1 MSEKTGLR
9 GLFDS
14 IFGWNRPAKISKEVD
29 GFFKTLTAYT
39 PAFTSWG
46 GALYES
52 ELIRASIDAVAR
64 HAGKMDLSVKG
75 TANPKLRSRIRS
87 GPNEWQTMYQ
97 FVYRLVTILE
107 MQNNAFI
114 VPVLEYNAKG
124 DLEIRGYFPILP
136 SRTEVLDVDGEAWM
150 KYSFRN
156 GQIGYIEMDRVGIL
170 NKFQY
175 EDDFFGS
182 DNRALNSTMD
192 LIHMQRQGITEGIK
206 NSATFRFMARLSNF
220 VKPEDLK
227 KERERFNREN
237 LQGES
242 GGILL
247 MPNQYVDAK
256 QIDQK
261 PFIVDA
267 DQMKL
272 IQESVFNYFGVNMD
286 VLQNKAVGDSWAAF
300 YDGKLEPIAVQISQ
314 AMTRMTF
321 SRKEIAQGNM
331 VAVSANRLQY
341 ASTKE
346 KLDVSSQMADRGIMN
361 RNEIREIWGLPPIEG
376 GDSFLVRGE
385 YKDPDRTAE
394 ELTEPA
400 AAPVPETPAGPA
412 EAEQGAPAEEEPAE
426 NLSK

>member
-1 MSEKTGLR
+1 MRATRMNGGVR
-9 GLFDS
+9 GLFDA
-14 IFGWNRPAKISKEVD
+14 IFGWNRPKDLQKSLD

-39 PAFTSWG
+39 PAFQSWD

-52 ELIRASIDAVAR
+52 ELIRASVDAIAR
-64 HAGKMDLSVKG
+64 HAGKMSLDIHG
-75 TANPKLRSRIRS
+75 TANPKLRARIRS

-97 FVYRLVTILE
+97 FVYRLVTIME

-114 VPVLEYNAKG
+114 VPVLEYNARG

-136 SRTEVLDVDGEAWM
+136 SRTEILDVDGEPWM

-156 GQIGYIEMDRVGIL
+156 GQTGYIEMDRVGIL

-175 EDDFFGS
+175 EDDIFGE

-192 LIHMQRQGITEGIK
+192 LLNMQKQGIKDGIK
-206 NSATFRFMARLSNF
+206 NGATFRFMARLNNF
-220 VKPEDLK
+220 TDPDDLK
-227 KERERFNREN
+227 KERERFNRNN

-247 MPNQYVDAK
+247 WPSNYTDPK

-261 PFIVDA
+261 PYVVDA

-272 IQESVFNYFGVNMD
+272 IQENVYNYFGVNDD
-286 VLQNKAVGDSWAAF
+286 VLQNKAVGDKWAAF
-300 YDGKLEPIAVQISQ
+300 YDGKLEPIAVQIGE

-321 SRKEIAQGNM
+321 SRREIAQGNR
-331 VAVSANRLQY
+331 VDVSANRLQY

-346 KLDVSSQMADRGIMN
+346 KLDVSSQMADRGIMS
-361 RNEIREIWGLPPIEG
+361 RNEIREIWGLPPIEN
-376 GDSFLVRGE
+376 GDIFLVRGE
-385 YKDPDRTAE
+385 YKDPDADEETVTEETITETEEQENAE
-394 ELTEPA
+394 E
-400 AAPVPETPAGPA
+400 
-412 EAEQGAPAEEEPAE
+412 
-426 NLSK
+426 

>member
-1 MSEKTGLR
+1 MRSAQRNGGIR

-14 IFGWNRPAKISKEVD
+14 IFGWNRPKQITKELD

-52 ELIRASIDAVAR
+52 ELIRAAIDAIAR
-64 HAGKMDLSVKG
+64 HAGKMALDVMG
-75 TANPKLRSRIRS
+75 TANPKLRTRIRS

-107 MQNNAFI
+107 MQNNSFI
-114 VPVLEYNAKG
+114 VPVLEYGAG
-124 DLEIRGYFPILP
+124 GELEIRGYFPILP
-136 SRTEVLDVDGEAWM
+136 SRTEILDVDGEPWM

-156 GQIGYIEMDRVGIL
+156 GQIGYIEMSRVGIM
-170 NKFQY
+170 NRFQY
-175 EDDFFGS
+175 EDDIFGA
-182 DNRALNSTMD
+182 DNRALKGTMD

-206 NSATFRFMARLSNF
+206 NGATFRFMARLNNF
-220 VKPEDLK
+220 LDPADLK

-242 GGILL
+242 GGVLL
-247 MPNQYVDAK
+247 WPNTYSDPK

-300 YDGKLEPIAVQISQ
+300 YDGALEPIAVQLSQ
-314 AMTRMTF
+314 TMTRMTF
-321 SRKEIAQGNM
+321 SRREIAQGNIIT
-331 VAVSANRLQY
+331 VSANRLQY

-376 GDSFLVRGE
+376 GDAFLVRGE
-385 YKDPDRTAE
+385 YKDPDKASEELTDVTETAE
-394 ELTEPA
+394 EETTVTVTET
-400 AAPVPETPAGPA
+400 EGD
-412 EAEQGAPAEEEPAE
+412 GNAEE
-426 NLSK
+426 

>member
-1 MSEKTGLR
+1 MSDVKRGAGLR
-9 GLFDS
+9 GLFDA
-14 IFGWNRPAKISKEVD
+14 IFGWNRPAKIQKELD
-29 GFFKTLTAYT
+29 GWYKTLTAYT

-46 GALYES
+46 GKLYES
-52 ELIRASIDAVAR
+52 ELIRASIDAIAR
-64 HAGKMDLSVKG
+64 HAGKMDISIQG
-75 TANPKLRSRIRS
+75 AANPKLKARLRS
-87 GPNEWQTMYQ
+87 GPNEWQSTYQ

-107 MQNNAFI
+107 MQCNAFI
-114 VPVLEYNAKG
+114 VPVLEYGKDG

-136 SRTEVLDVDGEAWM
+136 SKTEILDVDGEPWL
-150 KYSFRN
+150 KYDFRN
-156 GQIGYIEMDRVGIL
+156 GQIGYIEMEKVGIL

-175 EDDFFGS
+175 EDDIFGT
-182 DNRALNSTMD
+182 DNRALSTTMD
-192 LIHMQRQGITEGIK
+192 LINMQQQGIKEGIK

-272 IQESVFNYFGVNMD
+272 IQESVFNYFGINED
-286 VLQNKAVGDSWAAF
+286 VLQSKAIGDTWAAF
-300 YDGKLEPIAVQISQ
+300 YDSKLEPIAVQLSQ
-314 AMTRMTF
+314 ALTNMTF
-321 SRKEIAQGNM
+321 SRREIAQGNL
-331 VAVSANRLQY
+331 VTVSANRLQY

-361 RNEIREIWGLPPIEG
+361 RNEIREIWGLPPIEN
-376 GDSFLVRGE
+376 GDMFLVRGE
-385 YKDPDRTAE
+385 YKDPDNGTEEIEEVSVTEMEGENNAE
-394 ELTEPA
+394 E
-400 AAPVPETPAGPA
+400 
-412 EAEQGAPAEEEPAE
+412 
-426 NLSK
+426 